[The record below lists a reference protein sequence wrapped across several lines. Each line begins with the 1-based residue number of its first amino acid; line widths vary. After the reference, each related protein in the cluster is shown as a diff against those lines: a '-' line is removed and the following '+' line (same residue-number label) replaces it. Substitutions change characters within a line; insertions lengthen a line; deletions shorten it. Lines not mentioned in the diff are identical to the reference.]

1 MNLRLSDLCQS
12 PFIQEHEERANLRT
26 QLLKAETSYERLA
39 IEAKSAKDILSK
51 TETELA
57 TTKTRLREVENELR
71 QKIEEN
77 ANLKAS
83 LEIKDN
89 QLGPFK
95 DLERENDNFLKAL
108 GLVKWKGEDPAWYKL
123 DFLEKGGKIDMK
135 DPESLWREIERLRM
149 EKGELAA
156 QLEKVQTLLKIQMES
171 EEVIKSIYFYRKIN

>member
-1 MNLRLSDLCQS
+1 M
-12 PFIQEHEERANLRT
+12 
-26 QLLKAETSYERLA
+26 
-39 IEAKSAKDILSK
+39 
-51 TETELA
+51 
-57 TTKTRLREVENELR
+57 EVELR

-123 DFLEKGGKIDMK
+123 DFIEKGAKLDMK

-156 QLEKVQTLLKIQMES
+156 QLEKVQTLLKIQMETD
-171 EEVIKSIYFYRKIN
+171 EVNFQTFFLIIFLLYAFK